1 MMFIN
6 LDGPTFLLLIL
17 LAIILA
23 GAIQGKRGRWK
34 RYQYDERQEIVRGR
48 GFQYGFAAMAAAL
61 ILQAVY
67 TDWLAQFFSYE
78 MLPLLCLCIGILV
91 NTVYI
96 ILHDGYFPVNEHP
109 MTVFFCL
116 AVLFLSNL
124 FQTIHAIRIGVF
136 VQDGEAMAGVGY
148 LILAVIFLIELLA
161 ILCRFIIK
169 RKEKEE

>member
-1 MMFIN
+1 MFIN

-109 MTVFFCL
+109 LTVFF
-116 AVLFLSNL
+116 LSGC
-124 FQTIHAIRIGVF
+124 TVF
-136 VQDGEAMAGVGY
+136 EQSVSNHTCDPDWRVCAGWRGY
-148 LILAVIFLIELLA
+148 GRCGLSDFGSNISD
-161 ILCRFIIK
+161 
-169 RKEKEE
+169 